1 MLIRLLHDRSLD
13 TLHHSDHEDGS
24 QERRQ
29 RGLQVEPPLSPW
41 SSMAYPD
48 EMLSDYVEGFAL
60 NRLDGT
66 SDDGREPSVS
76 VEDNEYDEIDTIEF
90 GIWKDDTI
98 QDDGLLVRDAAL
110 ESSNLATGPMDS
122 QKLQGRVHL
131 EASYIVPR
139 SSNTSAESLP
149 ATVKPIESVEEL
161 REYSRPGR
169 PVDLGISMK
178 SGFQPPSII
187 VSQNANDEVAEG
199 DQCDLSVS
207 CRKYNFYTGQV
218 DMHEIAA
225 QHSYKPTPPLQPGA
239 RPEDLVSYSPNN
251 YEMATQDR
259 QPPDIPDGI
268 DPQSAKIAED
278 SLDAFCAD
286 ADLTAADAAADTG
299 SSRVKRRQ
307 LSRKHPLSQTP
318 TQTSS
323 AFHDSLQV
331 PCYPT
336 PPMSSRGLPTYSRL
350 ENTYTGDSPL
360 PTQATPF
367 RNNALEPPSPVS
379 PSPSSLPEVADGITR
394 CPICPH
400 TAFRGTP
407 QNQKNSLQRHK
418 RDFHNGMPPLE
429 CLVSGCYTTFAPG
442 RKDNRER
449 HVRAKHPGYLLTA
462 PSKGKKRRRDS
473 DSTLD

>member
-13 TLHHSDHEDGS
+13 NLHDSDHEDGS
-24 QERRQ
+24 QERPQ
-29 RGLQVEPPLSPW
+29 QGLQVEPPPSPW
-41 SSMAYPD
+41 SSIAYFD
-48 EMLSDYVEGFAL
+48 DILSDYVETFAPT
-60 NRLDGT
+60 RLDGT

-76 VEDNEYDEIDTIEF
+76 VENNEYGEINTAEF
-90 GIWKDDTI
+90 ETWKDDTI
-98 QDDGLLVRDAAL
+98 QDGGLLVRDAGL
-110 ESSNLATGPMDS
+110 ESSNSATGPMDS
-122 QKLQGRVHL
+122 QKLRGGVHL

-149 ATVKPIESVEEL
+149 ATVKPIESVEKL
-161 REYSRPGR
+161 REHSRPGR
-169 PVDLGISMK
+169 PVDLGISMKK

-199 DQCDLSVS
+199 DRCDLSVS
-207 CRKYNFYTGQV
+207 RRKFNFHASQV

-225 QHSYKPTPPLQPGA
+225 QHSYKPTPPLQQSE

-259 QPPDIPDGI
+259 QPPGIPDGI
-268 DPQSAKIAED
+268 KPQSAKIAED

-286 ADLTAADAAADTG
+286 ADLIAAYAAADTD

-307 LSRKHPLSQTP
+307 LSRKHPVSQIP
-318 TQTSS
+318 SQSSS

-331 PCYPT
+331 PQYPT
-336 PPMSSRGLPTYSRL
+336 PPMSSKELPTYTRL
-350 ENTYTGDSPL
+350 ENNYTGDSPI

-367 RNNALEPPSPVS
+367 RNTALEPPSPVS
-379 PSPSSLPEVADGITR
+379 PSPSTLPEVADGVTR

-429 CLVSGCYTTFAPG
+429 CPVSECDTTFAPG

-449 HVRAKHPGYLLTA
+449 HVRTKHPGYPLPA
-462 PSKGKKRRRDS
+462 PSKRKRRRDS
-473 DSTLD
+473 DLTLD